1 MKPLNKCQL
10 YNLNLKWRGESEQ
23 NDEGDVGD
31 DVSSLLGDLKSMYVV
46 ENIIVKKQCF
56 FLYLFL
62 ERQVEDVAKC
72 CCTGQKS
79 SVLVTDTTNNLCDMW
94 VADSCYQN
102 KRLIENA
109 SGHHPVL
116 LGPALFHFTKDDQTF
131 TWLALKLQASNPE
144 TRKLKRIGVDMED
157 AIFNGVQSLF
167 QDVSKL
173 FCVRHMKQRD
183 EIKIRKL
190 FAMSKYSEN
199 EKVFKV
205 NHY

>member
-1 MKPLNKCQL
+1 
-10 YNLNLKWRGESEQ
+10 
-23 NDEGDVGD
+23 
-31 DVSSLLGDLKSMYVV
+31 MYVV

-144 TRKLKRIGVDMED
+144 TRKLKRIGFDMEMLSSMECSPFFKMCQSYSVF
-157 AIFNGVQSLF
+157 ATWNSGMRLKLESFSQSLSIVKMKRYLKWTIIGGKKFNG
-167 QDVSKL
+167 
-173 FCVRHMKQRD
+173 FC
-183 EIKIRKL
+183 KIYAFL
-190 FAMSKYSEN
+190 WN
-199 EKVFKV
+199 
-205 NHY
+205 